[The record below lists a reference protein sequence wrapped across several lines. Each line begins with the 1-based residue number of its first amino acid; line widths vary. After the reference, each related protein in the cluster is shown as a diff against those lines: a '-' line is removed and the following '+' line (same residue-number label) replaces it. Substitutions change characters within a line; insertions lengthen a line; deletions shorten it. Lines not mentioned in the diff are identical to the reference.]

1 MDEEGYPI
9 VDSACVRCGQCA
21 LVCPRGVRGLK
32 LRPES
37 ERHEIPEDMADYYEK
52 KARVRISKGYLFD
65 VTSREENDALVAE
78 LREKGLNI

>member
-1 MDEEGYPI
+1 
-9 VDSACVRCGQCA
+9 
-21 LVCPRGVRGLK
+21 
-32 LRPES
+32 
-37 ERHEIPEDMADYYEK
+37 MADYYEK